1 MDQGCFSDGLFRG
14 ERVMADQEN
23 SDRQRLLEQE
33 LERFLRLLARVPDLD
48 RVMVFGSMAGGEIHP
63 WSDLDLVIV
72 QRTNVPFLRRIRE
85 TRRLLRP
92 RVATDIFVYTPQE
105 FEQLCRE
112 RLFFREEVLG
122 RGKVVYERIH

>member
-72 QRTNVPFLRRIRE
+72 QSTNMPFLRRIRE